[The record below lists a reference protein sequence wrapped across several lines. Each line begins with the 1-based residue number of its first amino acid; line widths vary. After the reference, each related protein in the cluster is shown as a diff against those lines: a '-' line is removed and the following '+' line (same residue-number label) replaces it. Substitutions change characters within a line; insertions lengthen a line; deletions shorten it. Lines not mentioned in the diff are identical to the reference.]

1 MMLAHLTPALLL
13 ADGATTPPGTEEMT
27 TATVTPGLPGF
38 FVFLAM
44 AVAMLLLALDL
55 SRRVRRSSARENVRR
70 RMEEAAK
77 AERGEA
83 HEETRNSK

>member
-1 MMLAHLTPALLL
+1 MILAHFSPVILL
-13 ADGATTPPGTEEMT
+13 ADGATTPPGLEEMT

-70 RMEEAAK
+70 RMEEAAE
-77 AERGEA
+77 AERGES
-83 HEETRNSK
+83 RNEAERS